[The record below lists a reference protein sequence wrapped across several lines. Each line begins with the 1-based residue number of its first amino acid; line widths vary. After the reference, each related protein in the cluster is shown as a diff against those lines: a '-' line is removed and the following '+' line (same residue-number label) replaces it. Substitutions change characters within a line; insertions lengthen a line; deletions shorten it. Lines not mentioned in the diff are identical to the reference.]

1 MPATLSLFHPPQP
14 TAPRVR
20 TTRDR
25 QRLLTRIHQKFQT
38 ITEEITLGSVTLPFT
53 RIANPNKVLDD
64 ACAEEDRRE
73 KQTGNR
79 LENPP
84 HLPYW
89 AELWESSRALAIAL
103 TRLHSPK
110 PRDANPGPSSLR
122 VLDLG
127 CGMGLAGATAAAL
140 GYQVTLADLEP
151 PALLFAS
158 LNTFPY
164 QTTVRQL
171 NWQTDRLHQQFDFI
185 LGADILYER
194 AQWPYLNE
202 FWLTHL
208 APNGS
213 ILLAEPHRPSGDL
226 FIPWIR
232 DHDWALRQSTQ
243 PATPQKSIRLFR
255 LTRLTS
261 PADPKYSRQLLV

>member
-1 MPATLSLFHPPQP
+1 MPATLSLPRPPQ
-14 TAPRVR
+14 APATRVR
-20 TTRDR
+20 STRDR
-25 QRLLTRIHQKFQT
+25 NRLLARIHQKFQT
-38 ITEEITLGSVTLPFT
+38 ITEEITLGSLTLPFT
-53 RIANPNKVLDD
+53 RIANPNTVLDD
-64 ACAEEDRRE
+64 ACTEEDRRE

-79 LENPP
+79 LQNPP

-103 TRLHSPK
+103 EKLHPQK
-110 PRDANPGPSSLR
+110 PRDAHPGPPSLR

-140 GYQVTLADLEP
+140 GYDVTLADLEP

-158 LNTFPY
+158 LNTFPH
-164 QTTVRQL
+164 QTTARQL

-202 FWLTHL
+202 FWLHHL

-232 DHDWALRQSTQ
+232 EHDWALRQTTQ
-243 PATPQKSIRLFR
+243 LIIPKKSIRLFR
-255 LTRLTS
+255 LSRYQLPTS
-261 PADPKYSRQLLV
+261 IFKK